1 MALLSSYRG
10 LPRSIYVLFF
20 VQVINRF
27 GDFVVPFL
35 SLFLVKKMGYSMG
48 QAGLA
53 ATCCALAVIPGAYAG
68 GKLSDHIGRKKAY
81 VIFQSS
87 AALIL
92 FSCGFL
98 LNSKLLVPIIVSAS
112 FFSGGIRPI
121 LNALITDLLPP
132 EQRQAGFSL
141 SYLGINLGV
150 AFGPLVAGFLFNH
163 YLAWIF
169 FGDGISSIMAVLL
182 VLALIHEQPPEVS
195 KHHADREKPETGTL
209 LSVLRKRPEIILFL
223 LFNMLYSI
231 TYTQHTFGLPVQLN
245 ETFGSNGP
253 KYFGFMMSV
262 NAMTVLLITLPL
274 NHLTRQLK
282 PLTIMALCG
291 ILYAIGFGMVF
302 MIDTLWLFLLST
314 FIWSVGEVL
323 AATSFGVYLANRS
336 PQNFRARINAVSTAI
351 FSLSAIIGT
360 SGIGLFTDQFGLN
373 ALWPLL
379 FVLSLFGAFC
389 MKFFLED

>member
-1 MALLSSYRG
+1 MSLLGSYRG
-10 LPRSIYVLFF
+10 LPKSIYVLFF

-35 SLFLVKKMGYSMG
+35 SLFLVKKLGYSMG

-68 GKLSDHIGRKKAY
+68 GKLSDQIGRKKAY
-81 VIFQSS
+81 MIFQTS
-87 AALIL
+87 AAVIL

-98 LNSKLLVPIIVSAS
+98 LDSKLLVPIIVSAS

-169 FGDGISSIMAVLL
+169 FGDGISSLLAVLL
-182 VLALIHEQPPEVS
+182 VLGLIHDRMPESAMRHTEQ
-195 KHHADREKPETGTL
+195 EKPEEGTII
-209 LSVLRKRPEIILFL
+209 SVLSKRPEIVLFL

-245 ETFGSNGP
+245 ETFGANGP
-253 KYFGFMMSV
+253 KYFGIMMSV
-262 NAMTVLLITLPL
+262 NAMTVLVMTLPL
-274 NHLTRQLK
+274 NHMTRQLK

-314 FIWSVGEVL
+314 FIWSVGEIL

-336 PQNFRARINAVSTAI
+336 PQNFRARINAISTAM
-351 FSLSAIIGT
+351 FSLSAVIGT
-360 SGIGLFTDQFGLN
+360 SGIGFYTDRFGLQ

-379 FVLSLFGAFC
+379 FVLSLTGALC
-389 MKFFLED
+389 MKFYLED